1 MNRLRHAGLNRS
13 RIQKSATKMLSL
25 WPFEMMAVLLDLTIW
40 TLSNYQ
46 WKLLRHGFKVCM
58 NTLCCVENRF
68 QGPISVQGR
77 DFINKMTFQIWLP
90 RYEDVR
96 NSEADERM
104 KQAILDNV
112 PKIRSMEGTNRLQK
126 LKLTIPKFSI
136 DFDEDVKELMS
147 KNGLDQMFRQ
157 GFSVF

>member
-1 MNRLRHAGLNRS
+1 MFFLCQ
-13 RIQKSATKMLSL
+13 II
-25 WPFEMMAVLLDLTIW
+25 F
-40 TLSNYQ
+40 SN
-46 WKLLRHGFKVCM
+46 HFK
-58 NTLCCVENRF
+58 
-68 QGPISVQGR
+68 GPISVQGR

-90 RYEDVR
+90 RYEDIR
-96 NSEADERM
+96 NSEADERI
-104 KQAILDNV
+104 KQAILDNA

-157 GFSVF
+157 GFIFIAICEFFSNCNYFSVYGASFASI